1 MATETTTEI
10 ERNENGSRIFVTAP
24 VINPKNIHI
33 IYYKEYDIDDN
44 IIGEYWGISREG
56 QKENLATLPT
66 KKEAINEAKKI
77 KMDDDVIIVHD
88 KDGQLEC
95 YIQ

>member
-10 ERNENGSRIFVTAP
+10 ERNENGYRLFITEP

-33 IYYKEYDIDDN
+33 IYNNEYDADDN
-44 IIGEYWGISREG
+44 IIGEYWSVYREG
-56 QKENLATLPT
+56 QKGFLINSPT
-66 KKEAINEAKKI
+66 KEEAINEAKKI
-77 KMDDDVIIVHD
+77 KMVDDKIVVHD
-88 KDGQLEC
+88 KKGQLDR